1 MTPPDTSPGQ
11 TVLRS
16 GPEPSSLREAP
27 WNPESERFRPLALMV
42 AILAWS
48 GVVLQL
54 YLLVRLALANGRT
67 LVDSLVEFFGY
78 FTILTN
84 ILVALVL
91 TVPLVRRSS
100 PAARFVTRPGP
111 MTAVAASIALVSVG
125 YHLLLRQVWDPQGA
139 QLLADVTL
147 HYLTPIAF
155 VLYWAVAVPKRDL
168 RPRHLPR
175 WAAWPVVYL
184 VYMLI
189 RGAWIG
195 LYPYPFLDLP
205 ALGAARVAVNAL
217 GLLVGFYVIAFV
229 LLGFG
234 RLRVRF
240 GRAGGGV

>member
-1 MTPPDTSPGQ
+1 MTPPDTTPDRA
-11 TVLRS
+11 VRRA
-16 GPEPSSLREAP
+16 GPETRGPQDSPLKTED
-27 WNPESERFRPLALMV
+27 ERFRPLAVMV

-48 GVVLQL
+48 GVILQL

-67 LVDSLVEFFGY
+67 LPDILIEFFGY

-91 TVPLVRRSS
+91 TVPLVSRNS
-100 PAARFVTRPGP
+100 PTARLVTRPGP
-111 MTAVAASIALVSVG
+111 MTAVAASITLVSIA
-125 YHLLLRQVWDPQGA
+125 YHQLLRQIWDPQGA
-139 QLLADVTL
+139 QLLADVIL
-147 HYLTPIAF
+147 HYLTPISF

-168 RPRHLPR
+168 RPRQVPG

-184 VYMLI
+184 IYMLI
-189 RGAWIG
+189 RGAWID

-205 ALGAARVAVNAL
+205 VLGAVQVAVNAL

-234 RLRVRF
+234 RVWARF
-240 GRAGGGV
+240 GNASGGA